1 MPAQQTNQRLV
12 VSLVVGGV
20 LMFAALVS
28 LLATGGSGGH
38 KTSLDVKP
46 AASGSLTKAAAPE
59 APAPELPRGSFDV
72 YAGRDPFQPPIDVTS
87 AAASTGAASTATG
100 AGAAAT
106 GASASTGAST
116 GAANTSTAAPS
127 QNPAPAKT
135 IALVEV
141 DGTSAKVQVGGTMY
155 TVAAGQT
162 FATSYKLVSL
172 SGNCGAFLFGDSSF
186 SLCTGEQV
194 IK

>member
-12 VSLVVGGV
+12 ISLVVGGV
-20 LMFAALVS
+20 LMFAVLVS
-28 LLATGGSGGH
+28 LLATGGGGGH
-38 KTSLDVKP
+38 KTALDVKS
-46 AASGSLTKAAAPE
+46 AASGSLTKANAPE

-87 AAASTGAASTATG
+87 GAASTATG
-100 AGAAAT
+100 ATAAT
-106 GASASTGAST
+106 GAAAATGAST
-116 GAANTSTAAPS
+116 GAATSATTTAPS

-141 DGTSAKVQVGGTMY
+141 DGTTAKVQVGGTVY
-155 TVAAGQT
+155 TVSAGQT